1 MNFCILGI
9 GNSGDEYE
17 KTRHNTG
24 FILLDQ
30 FAKNNDLEFVQKKHA
45 YIATFSFRS
54 HNFYLLKPTTF
65 VNLSGVA
72 LRYWMEKLKVEIEN
86 VLVVVDDIHLD
97 LGNIRFRNSGS
108 SGGHNGLKNIAL
120 NLGSE
125 NYKRLRVGIG
135 HGFTS
140 GHQADYVI
148 NNFTDEELKKIL
160 SLSQTLEDIIKSL
173 AEQNENIKT
182 KIINDAI
189 AKLKNKEE

>member
-9 GNSGDEYE
+9 GNTGEEYK

-30 FAKNNDLEFVQKKHA
+30 FAKNHDLEFVQKKHA
-45 YIATFSFRS
+45 YITTFSFRS

-65 VNLSGVA
+65 VNLSGIA
-72 LRYWMEKLKVEIEN
+72 LRYWMEKLKVETEN
-86 VLVVVDDIHLD
+86 VLVIVDDIHLD
-97 LGNIRFRNSGS
+97 LGSIRFRNSGS

-125 NYKRLRVGIG
+125 NYKRLRIGIG
-135 HGFTS
+135 HGFSS

-148 NNFTDEELKKIL
+148 NNFNDEELKKIL
-160 SLSQTLEDIIKSL
+160 SLSPILEDIIKAL
-173 AEQNENIKT
+173 ADQNENIRT
-182 KIINDAI
+182 KIINEI
-189 AKLKNKEE
+189 LSKLKSKEN

>member
-9 GNSGDEYE
+9 GNIGDEYE

-30 FAKNNDLEFVQKKHA
+30 FAKNHDLEFVLKKHA
-45 YIATFSFRS
+45 YIATFSLRS
-54 HNFYLLKPTTF
+54 HNFYILKPTTF

-160 SLSQTLEDIIKSL
+160 SLSPTLEDIIKSL
-173 AEQNENIKT
+173 TEQNENIKT